1 MLFRSPLVAR
11 TKATTDLPVGVGLGV
26 SNGTQ
31 AAEIAGYADAVIVG
45 SAFVSAAE
53 RGGPAAVAELAAEL
67 AGGIRRAAGA
77 RQASP
82 A

>member
-1 MLFRSPLVAR
+1 MSRPR
-11 TKATTDLPVGVGLGV
+11 
-26 SNGTQ
+26 
-31 AAEIAGYADAVIVG
+31 EIAGFADAVIVG

-53 RGGPAAVAELAAEL
+53 RGGPDAVRELAAEL
-67 AGGIRRAAGA
+67 AAGIGRAATERTTAA